1 MSTMSTT
8 DTPEPAAEPGACA
21 IELSMGDLVS
31 QVYEAAPS
39 ADRGHLLQQLLRPLG
54 LLSAAAIAGGVFAK
68 FRLHAGWQD
77 LNVRA
82 DEIQHISGTQVAA
95 LVDHA
100 QQVSAEAFDGLA
112 AVLLDSPALAGT
124 AAAALLLAILM
135 KRATTGAGSQAQSQ
149 RE

>member
-1 MSTMSTT
+1 MSTMPMMSTA
-8 DTPEPAAEPGACA
+8 EPAAEPGTCA
-21 IELSMGDLVS
+21 TELSMGDLVS

-39 ADRGHLLQQLLRPLG
+39 ADRGRLLQQLLRPLG

-100 QQVSAEAFDGLA
+100 QQVSADAFEGLS
-112 AVLLDSPALAGT
+112 AVLVASPALAGT

-135 KRATTGAGSQAQSQ
+135 KSAQTSAGSPAQS
-149 RE
+149 RRR